1 MGNQIR
7 SDNGIFFDAVITHA
21 ADYAKPHIVEKSTK
35 KKENLRIKIIM
46 INK

>member
-21 ADYAKPHIVEKSTK
+21 ADYAKPHIVEKSPTK
-35 KKENLRIKIIM
+35 KKKI
-46 INK
+46 